1 MENNFKFKQ
10 FIIITLIT
18 SAWIH
23 IGETSRAA
31 LVAFPRIAAFFEGK
45 LQVIGLEQA
54 QASHALI
61 WVAWDTL
68 LTAVLVFMFWLCA
81 KAFGNNLKAILIS
94 GTVTS
99 FATLGIFWIATVNT
113 GLGEWS
119 TAFIIFPIA
128 WAELVIGAWIASR
141 LYASGR
147 WAA

>member
-18 SAWIH
+18 SIWIH
-23 IGETSRAA
+23 IGEIARAF

-45 LQVIGLEQA
+45 VQIVGLEQA

-61 WVAWDTL
+61 WGAWDML

-81 KAFGNNLKAILIS
+81 KAFGNNTKAILIS
-94 GTVTS
+94 GTVTC
-99 FATLGIFWIATVNT
+99 FATIGIFWIATVNT

-119 TAFIIFPIA
+119 TAFILFPLA
-128 WAELVIGAWIASR
+128 WAELVIGAWIASK

-147 WAA
+147 WSA